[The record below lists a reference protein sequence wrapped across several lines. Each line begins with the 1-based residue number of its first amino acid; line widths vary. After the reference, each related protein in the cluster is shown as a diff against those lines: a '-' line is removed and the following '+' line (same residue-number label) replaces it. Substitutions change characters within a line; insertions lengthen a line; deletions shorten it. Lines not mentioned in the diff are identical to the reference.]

1 MYIIKNYFYFKNVI
15 LLVVQNKYNFIEL
28 KYY

>member
-15 LLVVQNKYNFIEL
+15 LLVVQNKYIFIEL